1 MVTLIITIN
10 EKTILNLKDVSAIGT
25 DISIQEIGKNA
36 TKGEIKVSDILKER
50 LKINEKL
57 QLESNSKKS
66 KEDLKE
72 ELIELLKGI

>member
-1 MVTLIITIN
+1 MVKLILTIN
-10 EKTILNLKDVSAIGT
+10 EKTSLNLKDISAIGT
-25 DISIQEIGKNA
+25 DISIQEVGKNA
-36 TKGEIKVSDILKER
+36 TKAEIKVSDILKER

-57 QLESNSKKS
+57 QFESNSGKS

>member
-1 MVTLIITIN
+1 MVKLILSIN
-10 EKTILNLKDVSAIGT
+10 EKRRVNLKDVSAIGT

-57 QLESNSKKS
+57 QFESKSKKS
-66 KEDLKE
+66 KDELKE